1 MRKTFLAVAF
11 VAGLLTGCGGA
22 ETEEA
27 MDTQAVA
34 QPLDARAACLEA
46 CAVQSSR
53 CWQNATT
60 PAAQAWCQTITERCP
75 LKCE

>member
-46 CAVQSSR
+46 CAVQSGR